1 MKKTFWILLLT
12 TLMGS
17 ASFAQLPGMG
27 AAKEKKSDVN
37 AAVPLDKKIVY
48 GKLDNGFTYYIRN
61 NKKPENMIQFRLVS
75 NAGSIME
82 REDQRGLA
90 HFCEHM
96 AFNGIKGYPHN
107 TMIDKLQQHGV
118 EFGRDINAYTSFDQT
133 VYYVNMP
140 ANDEEMVKMGIEI
153 LDGWAGN
160 ILFDEKEIEEE
171 RGVIHEE
178 WRGGVGHGDR
188 LRQKT
193 WPIMLKGSLYAER
206 LPIGKEEVIMNFKRQ
221 SIVDFFNDWYRPDLQ
236 AIVIVGDMDN
246 YTYAGKKGAKAME
259 QKIKDTFSA
268 DKHKYLGQGSP
279 KVRQSYEIPN
289 NVEPLI
295 CIAQDKEA
303 TSTNLT
309 FYWKHQKAHKGTI
322 GDYRA
327 MLVRNLIS
335 MMINERFS
343 EVCEKPTA
351 PMMYAGGGYS
361 DFIGREIDVFALGS
375 APKEGRVE
383 ETAEM
388 LLKMMKQID
397 EHGFLEAELER
408 QKEDLL
414 STYTKLAKEEN
425 KTQTNS
431 LADEY
436 TDHYLENSPCP
447 GIRQEYRYAKEFIP
461 EITLDEC
468 NQIVK
473 TWITDENMIFY
484 LTAPEKDGVKVP
496 SEQEAIAL
504 INKCKSLTTEPWVD
518 NFNAQPLFD
527 EDVADV
533 TPIQTASNSTLG
545 YTEYTLP
552 NGVRFVVKKTELKAD
567 EIQISSFSMGGTSLY
582 GDADSY
588 QAENADS
595 FIDAGGIADF
605 SSSQLS
611 KKLKGMNLSISP
623 YISGTTQGFSG
634 SCSPKDLETTLQL
647 INLYY
652 TAPRK
657 DQDAYE
663 REIENTVQQIKYIL
677 ENPQVAFIEKYYRT
691 AYPNDKR
698 RVIFPSEEKVRS
710 LNLDRMYEIYK
721 ERFAFA
727 NNQTFF
733 FVGNVSDSNIAMIA
747 KYLNHLPT
755 LQAITPNYA
764 IDRSPKFAKGIVHA
778 EAVKGIERQ
787 GMLIIS
793 GQMNVANEELDPQT
807 RLAIAEFGEALSIT
821 VTDIIRE
828 KNGDAYSPSATV
840 SCGISNVGDG
850 SVSWQFYIG
859 CDPEKAKKIEKDCI
873 AILKQYKKKGCDEK
887 TLGKVKEQMIVQ
899 HGKSI
904 QNNGYWMGQ
913 IQGSYMYNESRDHN
927 VTDYDNMV
935 KAVTTADIKAL
946 ANKYIDLNN
955 YIVVTLRPEDV
966 SQGSA
971 E

>member
-1 MKKTFWILLLT
+1 MKKTFLFTMLLMFVFSGT
-12 TLMGS
+12 
-17 ASFAQLPGMG
+17 SFAQLDLGG
-27 AAKEKKSDVN
+27 NSKEKKSDLT
-37 AAVPLDKKIVY
+37 AKVPLDKKITY

-61 NKKPENMIQFRLVS
+61 NKKPENMIQFRLVT

-82 REDQRGLA
+82 RDDQQGLA

-96 AFNGIKGYPHN
+96 AFNGIKGYPGN
-107 TMIDKLQQHGV
+107 QMIDKLQQHGV

-140 ANDEEMVKMGIEI
+140 ANDDEMVKMGIEI

-160 ILFDEKEIEEE
+160 VLFDQKEIEEE

-246 YTYAGKKGAKAME
+246 YEYAGKKGVKAME
-259 QKIKDTFSA
+259 QKVKDIFSS
-268 DKHKYLGQGSP
+268 HQFLGKQKLP
-279 KVRQSYEIPN
+279 RQSYQIPDN
-289 NVEPLI
+289 KDPLI
-295 CIAQDKEA
+295 CIATDKEA
-303 TSTNLT
+303 TSTSLAL
-309 FYWKHQKAHKGTI
+309 YWKHKKTPNGTI
-322 GDYRA
+322 GAYRT
-327 MLVRNLIS
+327 MLVRSLIS
-335 MMINERFS
+335 MMINERFT
-343 EVCEKPTA
+343 EICQKPTA

-361 DFIGREIDVFALGS
+361 GFLGREIDVFAVS
-375 APKEGRVE
+375 AAPKEGRIN
-383 ETAEM
+383 ETAEL
-388 LLKMMKQID
+388 LLKVMKQMD
-397 EHGFLEAELER
+397 DHGFLQAELDR

-447 GIRQEYRYAKEFIP
+447 GIRQEWKYAKEFIP

-468 NQIVK
+468 NAMVK
-473 TWITDENMIFY
+473 TWITDENLIFY
-484 LTAPEKDGVKVP
+484 LTAPEKEGFKVTT
-496 SEQEAIAL
+496 EAEAKKIIADA
-504 INKCKSLTTEPWVD
+504 KKVSTEPWVD
-518 NFNAQPLFD
+518 NVKDEPLFN
-527 EDVADV
+527 ETVAEV

-545 YTEYTLP
+545 YTEYTCP

-567 EIQISSFSMGGTSLY
+567 EIQISSYSLGGTSLY
-582 GDADSY
+582 GDEDSY
-588 QAENADS
+588 QADNAAE

-605 SSSQLS
+605 SATQLS

-634 SCSPKDLETTLQL
+634 NCSPKDLETTLQL

-652 TAPRK
+652 TSPRK
-657 DQDAYE
+657 DQEAYE
-663 REIENTVQQIKYIL
+663 REIENTIQQIKFVR
-677 ENPQVAFIEKYYRT
+677 ENPQVAFLETYYKT
-691 AYPNDKR
+691 AYPKDKR
-698 RVIFPSEEKVRS
+698 QVLIPTEEKVRS
-710 LNLDRMYEIYK
+710 LSLDRMYEIYK

-755 LQAITPNYA
+755 IQAVTKDYA

-787 GMLIIS
+787 GMLLIT
-793 GQMNVANEELDPQT
+793 GQMDVPNEELDPQT
-807 RLAIAEFGEALSIT
+807 RMAIQELGEALSIT
-821 VTDIIRE
+821 VTEIIRE
-828 KNGDAYSPSATV
+828 KNGDAYSPSANV
-840 SCGISNVGDG
+840 SCGISNVGSG
-850 SVSWQFYIG
+850 TVSWQFYIG

-873 AILKQYKKKGCDEK
+873 AILKQYMKKGCDQK
-887 TLGKVKEQMIVQ
+887 TLGKVQEQMCVQ
-899 HGKSI
+899 HAKNV
-904 QNNGYWMGQ
+904 QNNGFWMGQ
-913 IQGSYMYNESRDHN
+913 IQGSYTYNEGRDFH

-935 KAVTTADIKAL
+935 KSVTTTDIKAL
-946 ANKYIDLNN
+946 ANKYIKLDN
-955 YIVVTLRPEDV
+955 YVVVTLRPEDPTA
-966 SQGSA
+966 GSA

>member
-1 MKKTFWILLLT
+1 MKKSIWILLLAV
-12 TLMGS
+12 MIGGV
-17 ASFAQLPGMG
+17 AVAQLPGG
-27 AAKEKKSDVN
+27 DTKEKKSVLTDK
-37 AAVPLDKKIVY
+37 VPLDKKVRY
-48 GKLDNGFTYYIRN
+48 GKLDNGFTYYIRA

-107 TMIDKLQQHGV
+107 QMIDKLQQHGV

-140 ANDEEMVKMGIEI
+140 SDDPEMVKMGIEI

-160 ILFDEKEIEEE
+160 VLFDEKEIEEE

-236 AIVIVGDMDN
+236 AIVIVGDMDA
-246 YTYAGKKGAKAME
+246 YEYAGKKGAAAME
-259 QKIKDTFSA
+259 QKVKDVFSS
-268 DKHKYLGQGSP
+268 HKFLGTQKLP
-279 KVRQSYEIPN
+279 RQSYEIPG
-289 NVEPLI
+289 NVEPLV

-303 TSTNLT
+303 TSTSLAL
-309 FYWKHQKAHKGTI
+309 YWKHRKTPNGTV
-322 GDYRA
+322 GAYRT
-327 MLVRNLIS
+327 MLVRNLIN

-343 EVCEKPTA
+343 EICEKPSA

-361 DFIGREIDVFALGS
+361 GFLGREIDVFALS
-375 APKEGRVE
+375 AAPKEGRIE
-383 ETAEM
+383 ETATM
-388 LLKMMKQID
+388 LLKVMKQVD
-397 EHGFLEAELER
+397 EHGFIQSELDR

-425 KTQTNS
+425 KTQSNS

-436 TDHYLENSPCP
+436 TNHYLENEPCP
-447 GIRQEYRYAKEFIP
+447 GIRQEWKYAKEFVP
-461 EITLDEC
+461 EITLEEC
-468 NQIVK
+468 NTMVK
-473 TWITDENMIFY
+473 NWITDENLIFY
-484 LTAPEKDGVKVP
+484 LTAPESVKVP
-496 SEQEAIAL
+496 TEADAIKI
-504 INKCKSLTTEPWVD
+504 INDSKKVTTEAWVD
-518 NFNAQPLFD
+518 NFNAAPLFN
-527 EDVADV
+527 EEVAAV

-545 YTEYTLP
+545 YTEYTCP

-567 EIQISSFSMGGTSLY
+567 EIQISSYSFGGSSLY
-582 GDADSY
+582 GDADFY
-588 QAENADS
+588 QADNADS
-595 FIDAGGIADF
+595 FVDEGGIADF
-605 SSSQLS
+605 SSTQLG

-623 YISGTTQGFSG
+623 YIGGTTQGFSG
-634 SCSPKDLETTLQL
+634 NCSPKDLETTLQL

-657 DQDAYE
+657 DQEAYE
-663 REIENTVQQIKYIL
+663 RNIENTVQQIKYIR
-677 ENPQVAFIEKYYRT
+677 ENPQVAFIEKYYKT

-698 RVIFPSEEKVRS
+698 RVVVPTEEKVRS
-710 LNLDRMYEIYK
+710 LNLDRMFEIYR
-721 ERFAFA
+721 ERFAYA
-727 NNQTFF
+727 NNQVFF
-733 FVGNVSDSNIAMIA
+733 FVGNVSDDDVALIA

-755 LQAITPNYA
+755 LQAIMPNYA
-764 IDRSPKFAKGIVHA
+764 IDRSAKFAKGIQHA

-787 GMLIIS
+787 GMLIIT
-793 GQMNVANEELDPQT
+793 GQMDVPNDELDPQT
-807 RLAIAEFGEALSIT
+807 RIAIQEFGDALSIT
-821 VTDIIRE
+821 VTEIIRE

-840 SCGISNVGDG
+840 GCNVATVGEG
-850 SVSWQFYIG
+850 TVSWQFYIG

-873 AILKQYKKKGCDEK
+873 KILKDYMKKGCDQK
-887 TLGKVKEQMIVQ
+887 TLGKVQEQMIVQ
-899 HGKSI
+899 HGKSV
-904 QNNGYWMGQ
+904 QNNSYWMNQ
-913 IQGSYMYNESRDHN
+913 IQGSYIYGESRDYT

-935 KAVTTADIKAL
+935 KSVTPADIKAL
-946 ANKYIDLNN
+946 ANKYINLNN
-955 YIVVTLRPEDV
+955 YVVVTLRPENPDA
-966 SQGSA
+966 GSA